1 LSGKQGSQRQP
12 GPVHQG
18 RRRRGARE
26 RWGRRTLRGRAGVS
40 GDVRINGTLHCLS
53 SETLILIPKGAR
65 LSTRGTSAD
74 FAYLTVHQR
83 CCPMKIRVPRRDQEQ
98 ATRRDVDCTPTPM
111 AGDSTSV
118 LGPQGSVL
126 ISNYSSVLPLK
137 YLFFEWSR
145 GDSNPDR
152 RRAKSSPMVH
162 QSSCG
167 YATPHT
173 PVAPSSTQGKTLWT
187 LGRHQ

>member
-1 LSGKQGSQRQP
+1 MS
-12 GPVHQG
+12 
-18 RRRRGARE
+18 
-26 RWGRRTLRGRAGVS
+26 RRTPRGRVGVS

-65 LSTRGTSAD
+65 RSTRGTSAD

-83 CCPMKIRVPRRDQEQ
+83 CCPMKIRAPRRDQEK
-98 ATRRDVDCTPTPM
+98 ATRRDVECTPTPM
-111 AGDSTSV
+111 ASDNTSV
-118 LGPQGSVL
+118 LGPEGGVI
-126 ISNYSSVLPLK
+126 ISNCPSVLPSE

-162 QSSCG
+162 QSSC
-167 YATPHT
+167 
-173 PVAPSSTQGKTLWT
+173 
-187 LGRHQ
+187 

>member
-1 LSGKQGSQRQP
+1 MS
-12 GPVHQG
+12 
-18 RRRRGARE
+18 
-26 RWGRRTLRGRAGVS
+26 RRTPRGRVGVC

-65 LSTRGTSAD
+65 RSTRGTSAD

-83 CCPMKIRVPRRDQEQ
+83 CCPMKIRAPRRDQEQ
-98 ATRRDVDCTPTPM
+98 ATRRDLECTLTPM

-118 LGPQGSVL
+118 LGPEGSVL
-126 ISNYSSVLPLK
+126 ISNCPSVSPLI
-137 YLFFEWSR
+137 YLFFAWSR

-162 QSSCG
+162 QSSC
-167 YATPHT
+167 
-173 PVAPSSTQGKTLWT
+173 
-187 LGRHQ
+187 